1 MRGWLHTTTKGKQMI
16 KVVRIME
23 APDLAEDSGWSIE
36 VPYQVIVVDGA
47 DPHVH
52 ADGRIGLKR
61 CDYKNGG
68 QTIIVG
74 VPAVKVSPLESR
86 YILSTQA
93 MDALAR
99 RVHPKARVYAT
110 GPEEHSLTRAY
121 IVK

>member
-1 MRGWLHTTTKGKQMI
+1 MI
-16 KVVRIME
+16 KVVRIAE

-36 VPYQVIVVDGA
+36 TPYQVIVIDGA

-61 CDYKNGG
+61 CNYKSGG
-68 QTIIVG
+68 SIIVVG

-99 RVHPKARVYAT
+99 RVDPNARVYAT
-110 GPEEHSLTRAY
+110 GAEEHSLTRAY
-121 IVK
+121 EVK